1 MKIACERRQVEDAAS
16 ALPLP
21 FLFFGD
27 VIDNLRLTPD
37 RDGGQEERTEV
48 TEHAGMAPHDLK
60 KEEKAH
66 FITPSLRSG
75 QV

>member
-27 VIDNLRLTPD
+27 AIDNLRLTPD
-37 RDGGQEERTEV
+37 GDGGQEKRTEV
-48 TEHAGMAPHDLK
+48 TEHA
-60 KEEKAH
+60 
-66 FITPSLRSG
+66 
-75 QV
+75 